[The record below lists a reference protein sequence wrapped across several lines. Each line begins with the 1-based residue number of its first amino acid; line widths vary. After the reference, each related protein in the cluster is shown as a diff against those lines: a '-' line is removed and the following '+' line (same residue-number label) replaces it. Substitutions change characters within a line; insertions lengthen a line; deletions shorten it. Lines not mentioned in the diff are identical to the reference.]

1 MKKWWGS
8 DRNMRSTRKRLR
20 AGYRGALKSA
30 IHRERTALARDYA
43 MKCAE
48 LREREAEMHK
58 GHSDL
63 LKSLW
68 SLGPARLSEYQL
80 SKTLT
85 VQCSLSLEQI
95 WRAKDVNVL
104 VMYLAESM
112 GRTVQGK
119 VIELFADEARATAHK
134 GR

>member
-1 MKKWWGS
+1 VKKWWGS

-30 IHRERTALARDYA
+30 LHRERTSLARDYA

-58 GHSDL
+58 GHADL

-68 SLGPARLSEYQL
+68 SLGPARLSEYQM

-95 WRAKDVNVL
+95 LRAKDVNVL
-104 VMYLAESM
+104 VMYLAESV
-112 GRTVQGK
+112 GRTVHCK
-119 VIELFADEARATAHK
+119 VIELFADEARATARN